1 LEGGKWEGEDKAE
14 AAFMFPVEAKKE
26 LLIF

>member
-14 AAFMFPVEAKKE
+14 AAFMFPVEAEKE